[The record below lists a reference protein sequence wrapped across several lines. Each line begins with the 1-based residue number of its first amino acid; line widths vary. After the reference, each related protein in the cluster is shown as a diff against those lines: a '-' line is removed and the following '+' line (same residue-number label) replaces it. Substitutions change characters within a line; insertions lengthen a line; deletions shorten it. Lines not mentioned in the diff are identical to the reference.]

1 MNRFVP
7 IVLLILCPTALA
19 ASGSGHTMSA
29 SVPAARAH
37 PTRPGYR
44 QLSPQALRAALSH
57 KNFLLVNVHI
67 PYQGQIAGTDRLISF
82 ETIGRSRFLPA
93 NKNAPIVLYCRSGR
107 MSAIAARTLVAKGYT
122 RVSEL
127 TGGFNAW
134 AEAGYPLLQKQ
145 GAQN

>member
-7 IVLLILCPTALA
+7 VVLLILCPTALA
-19 ASGSGHTMSA
+19 APGSGHTMSA
-29 SVPAARAH
+29 SMPAARAH
-37 PTRPGYR
+37 PLRPSYR
-44 QLSPQALRAALSH
+44 QLSPQALKVALRH
-57 KNFLLVNVHI
+57 KNFLMVNVHI
-67 PYQGQIAGTDRLISF
+67 PYQGQISGTDRLISF
-82 ETIGRSRFLPA
+82 DTIGRSSLLPA

-134 AEAGYPLLQKQ
+134 TDAGYPLLQKQ